1 MHKSNLKVT
10 KSLSLLKILK
20 DILCFFMFFIFTC
33 GCSNKNGPARNNIDI
48 QGKWKSVSGEKAGE
62 GAFVERQFRFL
73 DKFWQIDYALYQDK
87 ELQKPVFQFQG
98 EGSYEIEGPSSKIKG
113 AFNGNFK
120 MSRKYITLLTD
131 DKEAIKN
138 YGFDIYKLE
147 KGKKMDISES
157 GCSFITPVNECDE
170 EYDIIK
176 TDGSVLYFGKR
187 PADNDISTPEKRPAE
202 LGLPL
207 VKY

>member
-1 MHKSNLKVT
+1 MVKISEKV
-10 KSLSLLKILK
+10 L
-20 DILCFFMFFIFTC
+20 FIFLFFVFIW
-33 GCSNKNGPARNNIDI
+33 GCSNKNRPTVSKVNIE
-48 QGKWKSVSGEKAGE
+48 GKWKSQSPEKAGE
-62 GAFVERQFRFL
+62 SAFVERQFRFL
-73 DKFWQIDYALYQDK
+73 DKLWQIDYTLYQDK

-98 EGSYEIEGPSSKIKG
+98 EGSYGIEGPSSKVKG
-113 AFNGNFK
+113 AFNGNFTVVK
-120 MSRKYITLLTD
+120 KYITLLTD
-131 DKEAIKN
+131 DKEAVKN
-138 YGFDIYKLE
+138 YGFDIYKFE

-157 GCSFITPVNECDE
+157 GCYFITPVNECDK

-187 PADNDISTPEKRPAE
+187 PADNNISKPEKRPTE

>member
-1 MHKSNLKVT
+1 MIKR
-10 KSLSLLKILK
+10 SL
-20 DILCFFMFFIFTC
+20 IFLFLMLAC
-33 GCSNKNGPARNNIDI
+33 GCSGAKSPKNNIDI
-48 QGKWKSVSGEKAGE
+48 KGKWKSNAPEQAGE

-73 DKFWQIDYALYQDK
+73 DSLWQIDYTLYMDK

-98 EGSYEIEGPSSKIKG
+98 EGSYSIEEPSAKIKG
-113 AFNGNFK
+113 AFNGTFK
-120 MSRKYITLLTD
+120 MSKKYITLLTD
-131 DKEAIKN
+131 DKGAIKN
-138 YGFDIYKLE
+138 YGFDIYKLD
-147 KGKKMDISES
+147 KGQKFDISET
-157 GCSFITPVNECDE
+157 GCYFIAPVNECDK

-187 PADNDISTPEKRPAE
+187 PPDNDISKPENRPTS